1 MNGKSVGGQ
10 EVKVAFARG
19 GNDRR
24 GGFDRGRGRPYG
36 DRGGYQNRSGG
47 DYGDRPPRRDF
58 GDRPRGCFNCGEEG
72 HMIKD
77 CPKRIFILMKPAN
90 PENTTTIKE
99 DTTETEAMETILATG
114 TTTETTDKEDSRA
127 AAMEEATTMR
137 VEVEVEDM
145 DVEEITKESA
155 AVIAAEAEVL
165 REEVALRE
173 DVEEAPVLVEADD
186 DL

>member
-1 MNGKSVGGQ
+1 
-10 EVKVAFARG
+10 
-19 GNDRR
+19 
-24 GGFDRGRGRPYG
+24 
-36 DRGGYQNRSGG
+36 
-47 DYGDRPPRRDF
+47 
-58 GDRPRGCFNCGEEG
+58 
-72 HMIKD
+72 
-77 CPKRIFILMKPAN
+77 
-90 PENTTTIKE
+90 
-99 DTTETEAMETILATG
+99 METILA
-114 TTTETTDKEDSRA
+114 TDKEDSRA